1 MVLYIYFY
9 NEIMLFKN
17 PCKNKNKL
25 CLIFL
30 DKLANIEYDWLIKNM
45 E

>member
-1 MVLYIYFY
+1 
-9 NEIMLFKN
+9 MLFKN
-17 PCKNKNKL
+17 PCKNKNKPY
-25 CLIFL
+25 LIFFL